1 MTQQRQPPP
10 ARRGRTPQTLFVR
23 DGAPTT
29 PTVSA
34 ISLTLPG
41 AKYYTLRYLLAA
53 LLADGV
59 SHVRNPAQSDDTNVL
74 LGAMRALGADVVEET
89 FQTGD
94 AWTLRV
100 TGTGGRLLT
109 PPDRTIQV
117 GNAGAVLRLLLG
129 LGALLP
135 EITFVTDHPGSLGRR
150 PNADLLAAL
159 AQLGISAEANGPEGL
174 LPITLRGG
182 APTGGDV
189 SVSGARSSQYLSAL
203 LYLAPL
209 LLQGLH
215 IAVTDGLRSSDLVR
229 ATLRVL
235 AEAGIRVESA
245 EDLRAFTVAGGQ
257 KYLPNTYTIPGDP
270 PTAAALAVAALLLGQ
285 PLQLATLDAT
295 QPEVSALLA
304 AFAMFAA
311 PVTLADGTL
320 TVGAGASLRGA
331 RLDGDPLIDSVPV
344 LVAAACFAEGE
355 SRFENA
361 AHLRLKESDRIG
373 DLCAELQRAGC
384 DVEPRDDGMLV
395 RGRPQGIR
403 GGVTVD
409 AHDDHRLAQ
418 TLALV
423 ALRCQNGLTIT
434 GAESVAKSYASF
446 FSDLQ
451 RLGAEVREA

>member
-1 MTQQRQPPP
+1 MTQQRI
-10 ARRGRTPQTLFVR
+10 FVR
-23 DGAPTT
+23 GGAAPTT
-29 PTVSA
+29 AASV

-59 SHVRNPAQSDDTNVL
+59 SHVRNPAQSDDTDVL
-74 LGAMRALGADVVEET
+74 LAVLRALGAEVVEET
-89 FQTGD
+89 SPVDSDF
-94 AWTLRV
+94 WTLCI
-100 TGTGGRLLT
+100 TGTGGRLRT
-109 PPDRTIQV
+109 PPDRTLAV

-129 LGALLP
+129 MGALLP

-159 AQLGISAEANGPEGL
+159 AQLGLSAEANGPEGL

-182 APTGGDV
+182 PPAGGDV
-189 SVSGARSSQYLSAL
+189 TISGARSSQYLSAL

-209 LLQGLH
+209 LPLGLR
-215 IAVTDGLRSSDLVR
+215 ITVTDGLRSSDLVR

-235 AEAGIRVESA
+235 AEAGIRVA
-245 EDLRAFTVAGGQ
+245 AANDLRAFTVAGRQ
-257 KYLPNTYTIPGDP
+257 TYRPNTCTIPGDA
-270 PTAAALAVAALLLGQ
+270 PTAAALAVASLLLGQ
-285 PLQLATLDAT
+285 PVQLATLDGA
-295 QPEVSALLA
+295 QPEVAALLA
-304 AFAMFAA
+304 AFAAFGA
-311 PVTLADGTL
+311 PVTLSDGTL
-320 TVGAGASLRGA
+320 TVGMGAPLRGA

-384 DVEPRDDGMLV
+384 DVEPLDDGMLV
-395 RGRPQGIR
+395 RGQPQGIR
-403 GGVTVD
+403 GGVIVD

-418 TLALV
+418 ALALV
-423 ALRCQNGLTIT
+423 ALRSQEGLTIT
-434 GAESVAKSYASF
+434 GAESVAKSYAAF
-446 FSDLQ
+446 FSDLR
-451 RLGAEVREA
+451 RLGAEAREV